1 METLPSVIDYM
12 KKPIQPQYFLA
23 KPNREIISKLSEICH
38 DSLSIRLNDISELS
52 FSLPY
57 HVDIAHVLHK
67 NKNVELIKERYLIKM
82 VQGAHIEWFTINSLE
97 DDLGDSD
104 MLNVRCYS
112 LAREL
117 ADKRINRYSAESYH
131 AEQVLTELLANTL
144 WNLDV
149 LDADFKLSYRT
160 FDFSSNSVLEA
171 VFSVAETYNAIV
183 HLDTDQ
189 RLISMTKPELT
200 GINRGL
206 TVGYGKLLKSM
217 NRETSAEEMVTRLY
231 ATGRDGLG
239 IQKVNPTGQ
248 NYIENYGYWLYPFER
263 DTSRKVTSSSLWMS
277 DSLCH
282 ALLDYNAVVDANR
295 EKFNQYLNQLETYE
309 KELIP
314 LQVDLNKLQNDEAV
328 LEEVTL
334 SQQFAD
340 KMFFEKYTHSGTTSR
355 TFQVNADFAYAVMI
369 KLEPAAGVNLSVNGA
384 GVNAVSG
391 KWTVLG
397 KYRGTSSIH
406 VSLNGGTAN
415 CFIQVNSINLDEYQ
429 TSSNEATIVER
440 YSLDQKKNQ
449 ISLKELEITSLN
461 GKIGDVKK
469 QITQLQVQLA
479 AENNFTSEQLQEL
492 NYFVIEREFNEDT
505 YIDEK
510 DLYDAALEKFKE
522 LQIPQLSVDIDI
534 VNFLEIVE
542 EQFNW
547 NKLNLG
553 DFVNVRYDSINMSVT
568 ARISEIQYD
577 YESSSINLTLSNIK
591 NVNDESTRIE
601 KFLNETKNT
610 SIIVDTNKTKWGQAV
625 VDSSD
630 MSKLFDRFWNKVTN
644 EINMSVNNT
653 VDINNK
659 GITITDPDDPL
670 RFLRLTNGALGLT
683 RSGGLKY
690 ETAITADG
698 LIAEM
703 VLGKIILGQRVVIGD
718 TTGVFTIEGS
728 RLMID
733 DRCGREVVKLGLL
746 SDQPD
751 RFGFYLNRYASS
763 DCNDTTKVNRV
774 SMTADEGFVIERFR
788 NGVADKTFGTSLDG
802 DLFVKAGVDDQ
813 VFTIDKKGLA
823 LGSSVWERA
832 PFHADYYGN
841 VWMNKLF
848 ADAAEIKNSMF
859 KDGQIEGSSLT
870 LRDGTGVMKMFPLK
884 GFWAGAEEFENA
896 VASIG
901 MDGTAKF
908 KKLKITDNQNTLLID
923 SEQRKIFMNQWDI
936 VGAGAIDAAL
946 IAAKMVTAEDGFIS
960 SIVSGKVSTL
970 TRSAVQGWS
979 NYIKIEGK
987 ELSFLTSMAQS
998 GTGTHKALSDG
1009 RKLYWR
1015 NASQSGEMTTDTTSW
1030 PVMVYSM
1037 TDKTK
1042 MKLYF
1047 EGDGQAAY
1055 PIISMGE
1062 GDARAYGKAFITKPN
1077 GSLELLYS
1085 AQSTGRG
1092 RNLKFM
1098 DDKVIIESKSAPIE
1112 LNGKEIIFKTEA
1124 GSTIHMKSDGD
1135 IEIKANRNVKLNGQR
1150 IDLN

>member
-1 METLPSVIDYM
+1 MPGVIDYLR
-12 KKPIQPQYFLA
+12 KPIQPQYFLA

-38 DSLSIRLNDISELS
+38 DSMSIRLNDVSELS
-52 FSLPY
+52 FSIPY
-57 HVDIAHVLHK
+57 QLDIAHVLQR
-67 NKNVELIKERYLIKM
+67 NKNVDLIKERYLIKM
-82 VQGAHIEWFTINSLE
+82 VQGTKIEWFTVNSLG
-97 DDLGDSD
+97 DDLGDAD

-117 ADKRINRYSAESYH
+117 SDKRIHSYFAESYH

-144 WNLDV
+144 WNIDY

-160 FDFSSNSVLEA
+160 FDFSSNSALEA

-183 HLDTDQ
+183 HFNTEK

-206 TVGYGKLLKSM
+206 TVGYGKLSKSM

-231 ATGRDGLG
+231 ASGRDGLG

-248 NYIENYGYWLYPFER
+248 NYIENFGYWLYPFER
-263 DTSRKVTSSSLWMS
+263 DSSRKVITSSLWMS
-277 DSLCH
+277 DGLCH
-282 ALLDYNAVVDANR
+282 ALLDYNNLVESNK
-295 EKFNQYLNQLETYE
+295 EKFNQYLDQLQQYE
-309 KELIP
+309 KDLIP
-314 LQVDLNKLQNDEAV
+314 LQIDLNKLQNDEAV

-340 KMFFEKYTHSGTTSR
+340 KMFFEKYTHSGNSSR
-355 TFQVNADFAYAVMI
+355 TFQLNSDYAYAVMI
-369 KLEPAAGVNLSVNGA
+369 RLEPAAGVSISVNGTW
-384 GVNAVSG
+384 VNTVSG
-391 KWTVLG
+391 KWTMLTRS
-397 KYRGTSSIH
+397 KGTDSVT
-406 VSLNGGTAN
+406 VSLNGGAAS
-415 CFIQVNSINLDEYQ
+415 CFIQVNTISLGEYD
-429 TSSNEATIVER
+429 TSSNEAIIVDR

-449 ISLKELEITSLN
+449 ISLKEVEISNLN
-461 GKIGDVKK
+461 SKIIAVKQ
-469 QITQLQVQLA
+469 QITQLQTLLT
-479 AENNFTSEQLQEL
+479 AENNFSSEQLQEL
-492 NYFVIEREFNEDT
+492 NYFVIEREFNEDK

-510 DLYDAALEKFKE
+510 DLYEAALEKFRE
-522 LQIPQLSVDIDI
+522 LQVPQLSVDIDI

-542 EQFNW
+542 EQLNW
-547 NKLNLG
+547 DKLNLG
-553 DFVNVRYDSINMSVT
+553 DYVNVRYESVGIGVT
-568 ARISEIQYD
+568 ARISEIQYNYD
-577 YESSSINLTLSNIK
+577 SSSISLTLSNIK

-644 EINMSVNNT
+644 EINMSINNT

-683 RSGGLKY
+683 RSGGLRY

-746 SDQPD
+746 SEQPD
-751 RFGFYLNRYASS
+751 RFGFFLNRYGSS
-763 DCNDTTKVNRV
+763 NCNDTTKVNRV
-774 SMTADEGFVIERFR
+774 SMTADEGFIIERFR
-788 NGVADKTFGTSLDG
+788 NGIADKTFGTSLDG

-813 VFTIDKKGLA
+813 VFTIDKNGLA
-823 LGSSVWERA
+823 LGSSVWARA

-841 VWMNKLF
+841 VWMNKLY
-848 ADAAEIKNSMF
+848 ADSAEIQNSLF

-870 LRDGTGVMKMFPLK
+870 LRDGAGVMKMFPLK
-884 GFWAGAEEFENA
+884 GFWAGAEEFEDA
-896 VASIG
+896 VASIA

-936 VGAGAIDAAL
+936 VGAGAIDAEL
-946 IAAKMVTAEDGFIS
+946 IAATMVTAEDGFIS

-970 TRSAVQGWS
+970 TRAAVQGWS

-987 ELSFLTSMAQS
+987 ELTFLTSMVEA
-998 GTGTHKALSDG
+998 GTSTHKALSDG

-1015 NASQSGEMTTDTTSW
+1015 NASQSGEMTTDVTSW
-1030 PVMVYSM
+1030 PVMVYGM

-1047 EGDGQAAY
+1047 EGDGQTAY

-1062 GDARAYGKAFITKPN
+1062 GDARQYGKGLITKPN

-1085 AQSTGRG
+1085 AQSNGRG
-1092 RNLKFM
+1092 RSLKFM
-1098 DDKVIIESKSAPIE
+1098 DDKVIMESESGPVE
-1112 LNGKEIIFKTEA
+1112 VSGKEIIFKTEA
-1124 GSTIHMKSDGD
+1124 GSTIHMKNDGD
-1135 IEIKANRNVKLNGQR
+1135 IEIKANRNIKINGQR